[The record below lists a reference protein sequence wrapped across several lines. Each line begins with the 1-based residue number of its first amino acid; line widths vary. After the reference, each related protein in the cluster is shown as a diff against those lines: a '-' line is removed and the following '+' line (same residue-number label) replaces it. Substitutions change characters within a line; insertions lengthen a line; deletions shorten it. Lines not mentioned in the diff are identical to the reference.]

1 MKKKKEEFV
10 EETEEQKQA
19 RWAKQQKMARGMAK
33 SCGIDL
39 KKLERERAKRQRE
52 KMEIISSHAHY

>member
-1 MKKKKEEFV
+1 MKKKEEFV
-10 EETEEQKQA
+10 EETEEQKKA
-19 RWAKQQKMARGMAK
+19 RWEKQQKRARGLAK

-39 KKLERERAKRQRE
+39 KKLERERARRQKE

>member
-1 MKKKKEEFV
+1 MKKHKEEFA

-19 RWAKQQKMARGMAK
+19 RWDKQKKAARGLAK

-39 KKLERERAKRQRE
+39 KKLERERERRNRE
-52 KMEIISSHAHY
+52 KMALLSSKAHY

>member
-1 MKKKKEEFV
+1 MKKREEIV
-10 EETEEQKQA
+10 EETEEQKKA
-19 RWAKQQKMARGMAK
+19 RWEKQQKMARGLAK

-52 KMEIISSHAHY
+52 KMELIESKGHY

>member
-1 MKKKKEEFV
+1 MKKKREEFV

-33 SCGIDL
+33 TCGIDL
-39 KKLERERAKRQRE
+39 KKLERERARREMEKRELQ
-52 KMEIISSHAHY
+52 SSKGHY

>member
-1 MKKKKEEFV
+1 MKKHKEEFV

-19 RWAKQQKMARGMAK
+19 RWEKQKKAARGLAK

-39 KKLERERAKRQRE
+39 KKLAKERERNYRE
-52 KMEIISSHAHY
+52 KRSLNGSRYSY